1 MRKILKW
8 AAIAFAGW
16 AVFCVAAVL
25 LIYIFAVPDEV
36 KEQQS
41 IESEREAAV
50 RAEEKALEE
59 ARKAEEKVAEE
70 AKEAKEEAAKI
81 REVKAKAEKE
91 GFKSMGDWAKAM
103 CGDKNFVKDSLEDE
117 WKEQEVSSHRIDGI
131 GQGWIGTQGDD
142 GRITKSD
149 FPRMYIF
156 TGKGKMKIAGEDIR
170 PLFQNTRQY
179 TWNCKVRSDNI
190 THRGFD

>member
-41 IESEREAAV
+41 IEYEREAAV

-59 ARKAEEKVAEE
+59 ARKAEAKKIEDARKTEEKALEEARKAEEKVAEE
-70 AKEAKEEAAKI
+70 
-81 REVKAKAEKE
+81 
-91 GFKSMGDWAKAM
+91 
-103 CGDKNFVKDSLEDE
+103 
-117 WKEQEVSSHRIDGI
+117 
-131 GQGWIGTQGDD
+131 
-142 GRITKSD
+142 
-149 FPRMYIF
+149 
-156 TGKGKMKIAGEDIR
+156 GE
-170 PLFQNTRQY
+170 
-179 TWNCKVRSDNI
+179 S
-190 THRGFD
+190 